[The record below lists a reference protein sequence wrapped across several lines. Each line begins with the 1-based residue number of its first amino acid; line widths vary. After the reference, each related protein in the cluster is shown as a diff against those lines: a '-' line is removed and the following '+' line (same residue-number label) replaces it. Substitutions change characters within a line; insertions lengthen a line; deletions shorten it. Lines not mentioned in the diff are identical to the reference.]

1 MGFGVLDQVL
11 VGVVVV
17 CEELWVCVV
26 GGGVGGLGVL
36 SSLNSSGS
44 ESVRLSGED
53 AGGRP

>member
-1 MGFGVLDQVL
+1 VGFGVLDQVL